1 MKAVYDSLCLPHG
14 DVYCVEAGLP
24 HERGSVCLSKGS
36 VIVDSRQTDATI
48 TAEMFER
55 LLAVTR
61 KLATPFDLI
70 TMLTE
75 VIDAGRAILNADR
88 GSVFLFDAKADEMY
102 TTVATGIAEI
112 RFPATRG
119 IVGECAQTRRVVN
132 VPDCYA
138 DSRFNREVDRTSGYR
153 TRCLLAVPL
162 IGYDDTL
169 VGVLQVLNKQ
179 VGTFTPADEKI
190 ASALAAQCA
199 VALQRV
205 RLIADLVLKEKMEH
219 ELSIARDVQMR
230 VFPEKMPNVVGYD
243 IAGWSRPADQTG
255 GDVYD
260 LITLDEHRLVLLLG
274 DATGHGIGPALSVTQ
289 VRAMLRM
296 GIRLGADLDGAFTH
310 INDQLVQDL
319 ADNRFVTAFLGVL
332 DTRHHAITYHSGG
345 QGPLLLFHAE
355 TGECEWRGATTF
367 PMGMMEIL
375 RLTNAEVFE
384 LAPGD
389 IVCLVS
395 DGIFEYPNT
404 VDEFFGDARFGEIV
418 RAHQDEPMAQ
428 VIGVVL
434 RAVEQFGAGVPQPDD
449 MTMLMIRRLPV
460 ESG

>member
-1 MKAVYDSLCLPHG
+1 MDST
-14 DVYCVEAGLP
+14 
-24 HERGSVCLSKGS
+24 
-36 VIVDSRQTDATI
+36 QTEATI
-48 TAEMFER
+48 NAETLER
-55 LLAVTR
+55 LLHVTR
-61 KLATPFDLI
+61 RLATPFEL
-70 TMLTE
+70 TSMLSE

-88 GSVFLFDAKADEMY
+88 GSVFLFDSKTDELY

-119 IVGECAQTRRVVN
+119 IVGECAQTRRVIN
-132 VPDCYA
+132 VADCYA
-138 DSRFNREVDRTSGYR
+138 DARFNREVDRTSGYR

-162 IGYDDTL
+162 IGYDDAL
-169 VGVLQVLNKQ
+169 VGVLQVLNKREG
-179 VGTFTPADEKI
+179 VFTPDDERI
-190 ASALAAQCA
+190 AGALAAQCA

-205 RLIADLVLKEKMEH
+205 RMIAELVLKKKMEH

-230 VFPEKMPNVVGYD
+230 VFPTQMPEVAGYD

-260 LITLDEHRLVLLLG
+260 LITLEPHRLMLLLG

-296 GIRLGADLDGAFTH
+296 GIRLGAGLDGAFTH

-332 DTRHHAITYHSGG
+332 DSRDHTIGYHSGG
-345 QGPLLLFHAE
+345 QGPLLHFHAD

-375 RLTNAEVFE
+375 RLNKAEVFE

-395 DGIFEYPNT
+395 DGILEYPNT
-404 VDEFFGDARFGEIV
+404 ADEFFGDDRLGEIV
-418 RAHQDEPMAQ
+418 RAHQSKPMAQ
-428 VIGVVL
+428 LIETVL
-434 RAVEQFGAGVPQPDD
+434 RAVEEFGAGVPQPDD

-460 ESG
+460 EST

>member
-1 MKAVYDSLCLPHG
+1 
-14 DVYCVEAGLP
+14 
-24 HERGSVCLSKGS
+24 
-36 VIVDSRQTDATI
+36 VDTGHSESMMTGA
-48 TAEMFER
+48 MFER
-55 LLAVTR
+55 LLDVTR
-61 KLATPFDLI
+61 KLATPFELSA
-70 TMLTE
+70 MLTE

-88 GSVFLFDAKADEMY
+88 GSVFLFDSKADQLY
-102 TTVATGIAEI
+102 TTVATGVSGI

-119 IVGECAQTRRVVN
+119 IVGECAQTRQVIN

-138 DSRFNREVDRTSGYR
+138 DPRFNRDVDQASGYR

-162 IGYDDTL
+162 IGHDGTL
-169 VGVLQVLNKQ
+169 VGVLQVLNKHDG
-179 VGTFTPADEKI
+179 VFTTQDQNI
-190 ASALAAQCA
+190 ALALAAQCA

-205 RLIADLVLKEKMEH
+205 RLIADLVVKEKMER

-230 VFPEKMPNVVGYD
+230 VLPTTMPTVAGYD

-260 LITLDEHRLVLLLG
+260 LIRLDSHRLMLLLG

-296 GIRLGADLDGAFTH
+296 AMRLGADLDRVFTH

-332 DTRHHAITYHSGG
+332 DTDSHAITYHSGG
-345 QGPLLLFHAE
+345 QAPLLLFHAAN
-355 TGECEWRGATTF
+355 GECEWRDATTF
-367 PMGMMEIL
+367 PMGMMEVL
-375 RLTNAEVFE
+375 RPTNAEVFQ

-404 VDEFFGDARFGEIV
+404 SDDFFGDDRFGEIV
-418 RAHQDEPMAQ
+418 RAHQHEPMARL
-428 VIGVVL
+428 IEIVL
-434 RAVEQFGAGVPQPDD
+434 AAVEQFGAGVAQLDD
-449 MTMLMIRRLPV
+449 MTLLLVRRQPAP
-460 ESG
+460 SQ